1 MSWRE
6 QDLCPAEVVVSKAS
20 FIVKGDGGEVST
32 MALKVWSRYA
42 GSMHAA
48 PVGIRQTLLIDADDT
63 LWQNN
68 VYFEQAIANF
78 ISFLDHRT
86 LSPSEVRAAL
96 NEVEHENIQR
106 HGYGVA
112 SFHRALVTC
121 FERLSHEPVTEDHHR
136 EMERFAVSILA
147 KEIELLEDVATVLP
161 QLAERHSMILMTKG
175 NPVEQADK
183 VQRSGIAHYFAA
195 IEIPAEKHPEAYL
208 EVCERRDLDLSQTWM
223 IGNSPKSDINPALA
237 AGLHAVYIHHPST
250 WVLEH
255 AVLDKPREGRRLVEI
270 SRFGELLHWF

>member
-1 MSWRE
+1 MHAV
-6 QDLCPAEVVVSKAS
+6 P
-20 FIVKGDGGEVST
+20 VST
-32 MALKVWSRYA
+32 
-42 GSMHAA
+42 
-48 PVGIRQTLLIDADDT
+48 RQTLLIDADDT

-68 VYFEQAIANF
+68 VYFEHAIANF

-112 SFHRALVTC
+112 SFQRALVTC
-121 FERLSHEPVTEDHHR
+121 FERLSHEPVTEEHHR
-136 EMERFAVSILA
+136 EMERFAASILER
-147 KEIELLEDVATVLP
+147 EIELLQDVAEVLP
-161 QLAERHSMILMTKG
+161 QLAERHQLILMTKG
-175 NPVEQADK
+175 NRVEQADK
-183 VQRSGIAHYFAA
+183 VRRSGIAHYFAA
-195 IEIPAEKHPEAYL
+195 IEIPAEKHPEVYL
-208 EVCERRDLDLSQTWM
+208 EVCERHELNPMQTWM

-255 AVLDKPREGRRLVEI
+255 AALDRPREGQQLVEI
-270 SRFGELLHWF
+270 SRFGELLYWF